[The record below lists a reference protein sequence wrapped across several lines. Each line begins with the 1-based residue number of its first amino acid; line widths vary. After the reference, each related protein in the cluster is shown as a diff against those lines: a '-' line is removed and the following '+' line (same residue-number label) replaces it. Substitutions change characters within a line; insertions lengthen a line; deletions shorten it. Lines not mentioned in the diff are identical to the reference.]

1 MAEAEQ
7 TWRFGNCEL
16 DTARREL
23 RVGGHT
29 RNIEPKA
36 FDLLVYLIQKNER
49 VVGHDELLDNLWPG
63 VIVTEAALS
72 RTIMKARKA
81 VADET
86 LQQEVIKTV
95 PKRGYRFVARLL
107 NAAATATSG
116 QGAEP
121 ANLSAVSFVQS
132 EGLHI
137 AWRYLGEGSPDMLF
151 VPGFVS
157 HLDMRYRIAPLSRF
171 DEHLAANRRLI
182 SFDKRGMGLSE
193 RVGYPPT
200 IQNTVTDM
208 LAVLDAAEVE
218 KAILFGV
225 SEGGPATALFAAEHP
240 ERTAAVIMYGAFAKG
255 VRSKDYPWARSRR
268 LYDAWLNDFIGAWG
282 EPASLE
288 FFAPNIALNPQ
299 VRDEW
304 SRYLRSAATPGS
316 VRSILEALR
325 DIDVRPVLPKIQ
337 APTLV
342 LHRRGD
348 LIAKAQAGEDIAA
361 RIPDARFKLLEG
373 NDHWWF
379 VGDSR
384 SILEEIDDFLDSLP
398 AAATN

>member
-1 MAEAEQ
+1 MAEPEKN
-7 TWRFGNCEL
+7 WRFGNCEL

-23 RVGGHT
+23 RVRGQS

-36 FDLLVYLIQKNER
+36 FDLLVYLLEQRDR
-49 VVGHDELLDNLWPG
+49 VVGHDELLDTLWPG

-86 LQQEVIKTV
+86 NRQEVIKTV

-107 NAAATATSG
+107 NAQTAANSDQA
-116 QGAEP
+116 AEP
-121 ANLSAVSFVQS
+121 ADLSPVNFVQS
-132 EGLHI
+132 DGLHI
-137 AWRYLGEGSPDMLF
+137 AWRYLGEGSPAMLF

-171 DEHLAANRRLI
+171 DERLATTRRLI

-208 LAVLDAAEVE
+208 LAVLDAADVE

-268 LYDAWLNDFIGAWG
+268 LYDAWLNEFIGAWG

-304 SRYLRSAATPGS
+304 SRYLRSSATPAS

-325 DIDVRPVLPKIQ
+325 DIDVRPVLPNIQ

-348 LIAKAQAGEDIAA
+348 LISKARAGEDIAA
-361 RIPDARFKLLEG
+361 RIPGARFKLLEG
-373 NDHWWF
+373 DDHWWF

-384 SILEEIDDFLDSLP
+384 SILNEIENFLNTLP
-398 AAATN
+398 AAH